1 MIFRLLRPDHRPVRS
16 HDARSLRGSLASLD
30 GALQAQEYTAQEIV
44 DSGHKFFGATSGGL
58 ATVVEKAF
66 ASYGLPNGYVLGEEG
81 SGAIVGGLTY
91 GEGTL
96 YTKNAGDHKV
106 FWQGPSLGWDF
117 GGEGSRIMM
126 LVYNLNDVQNLYDRF
141 AGVAGSAYVV
151 AGVGFNVLKNGDML
165 LVPIR
170 TGVGARLGINIG
182 YLKLTPEADLEPVLT
197 ERTGAWPQASRL
209 RQATD
214 SGHSEDG
221 EVLRC
226 LRRSAVFR
234 KFRRDPVRPVL
245 CPRLPVRRVSR
256 PDGGARHLAPRCGHD
271 AQAHRSDGSAD
282 AGRDPGRQGPHARRI
297 RHVDPQARNERQ
309 GIPREGRR
317 PDRRHRARARGTQA
331 ARQ

>member
-1 MIFRLLRPDHRPVRS
+1 MIYTIYDRAIAPLAGAILIIC
-16 HDARSLRGSLASLD
+16 AALSLTTASS
-30 GALQAQEYTAQEIV
+30 QAQEYTAQEIV
-44 DSGHKFFGATSGGL
+44 DSGHKFFGSTSGGL
-58 ATVVEKAF
+58 ATVVEQAF

-151 AGVGFNVLKNGDML
+151 AGVGFNVLKNGDVL

-182 YLKLTPEADLEPVLT
+182 YLKLTPKPT
-197 ERTGAWPQASRL
+197 WNP
-209 RQATD
+209 
-214 SGHSEDG
+214 
-221 EVLRC
+221 
-226 LRRSAVFR
+226 F
-234 KFRRDPVRPVL
+234 
-245 CPRLPVRRVSR
+245 
-256 PDGGARHLAPRCGHD
+256 
-271 AQAHRSDGSAD
+271 
-282 AGRDPGRQGPHARRI
+282 
-297 RHVDPQARNERQ
+297 
-309 GIPREGRR
+309 
-317 PDRRHRARARGTQA
+317 
-331 ARQ
+331 